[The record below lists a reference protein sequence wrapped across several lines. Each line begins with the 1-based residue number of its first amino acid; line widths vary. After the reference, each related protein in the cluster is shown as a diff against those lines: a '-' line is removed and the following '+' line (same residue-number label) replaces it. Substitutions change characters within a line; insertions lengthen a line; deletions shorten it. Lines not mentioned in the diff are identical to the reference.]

1 MIKDFDELLAR
12 AGRRETKR
20 LVVAAAGDE
29 MVLKAVKHA
38 QERKLIK
45 PVLVGDRDQIDKNAD
60 RVGLD
65 LSRIEV
71 INLPSGPEACERA
84 VQLVSSGEG
93 DI

>member
-12 AGRRETKR
+12 AGRRETN
-20 LVVAAAGDE
+20 
-29 MVLKAVKHA
+29 
-38 QERKLIK
+38 
-45 PVLVGDRDQIDKNAD
+45 RDQIDKNAD